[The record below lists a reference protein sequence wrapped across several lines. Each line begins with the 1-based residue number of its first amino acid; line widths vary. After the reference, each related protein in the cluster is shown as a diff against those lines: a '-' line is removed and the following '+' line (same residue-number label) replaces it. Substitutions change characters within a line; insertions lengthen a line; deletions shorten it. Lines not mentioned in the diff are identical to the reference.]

1 MATIIIIIIQ
11 EGQLWTFFT
20 HLLLQNPWQMVKVMI
35 SKAKTNAA
43 IYWFS
48 IYKFQLPYIIIT
60 ATKHPSQM
68 NVFCN
73 ALFF

>member
-1 MATIIIIIIQ
+1 
-11 EGQLWTFFT
+11 
-20 HLLLQNPWQMVKVMI
+20 MVKVMI